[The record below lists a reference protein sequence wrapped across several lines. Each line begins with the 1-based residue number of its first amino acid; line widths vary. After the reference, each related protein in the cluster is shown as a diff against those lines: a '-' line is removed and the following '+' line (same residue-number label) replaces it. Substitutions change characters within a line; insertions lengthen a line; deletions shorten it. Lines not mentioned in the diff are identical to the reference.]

1 MRFHESGLPND
12 KLIEEAFNFS
22 FATIMANQKDALKS
36 FQAQINAMH
45 AENMHG
51 LDMARRS
58 GDVKDDEY
66 KMQKDML
73 EKMRDDQLK
82 AGPSLISQ
90 ELGRVF
96 EQRRLAPAKE
106 IADNADGVNPAL
118 ISAILLV
125 DTVRSPLDF
134 QNVEKR
140 FGTAVAGLVAEVL
153 HIDAYPSER
162 DVTLA
167 KAAPDSKRA
176 YMALL
181 ITTINQISSQ
191 IEQALKANP
200 MQKIMLP
207 PGQEEQ
213 MFANAK
219 TMWGVDKKLD
229 ARFLD
234 VFNKAAD
241 IVSSPFKVELDASGA
256 PELVRDATPAR
267 KGPKPTGPKPPGGN
281 GGLGGDVF

>member
-1 MRFHESGLPND
+1 MRFQESGLPND

-22 FATIMANQKDALKS
+22 LASIMANQKEALKA
-36 FQAQINAMH
+36 FQSQIGAMH
-45 AENMHG
+45 AENMRG
-51 LDMARRS
+51 LDLAHRA

-66 KMQKDML
+66 KMQKQML

-82 AGPSLISQ
+82 AGPALISQ

-96 EQRRLAPAKE
+96 EARRLAPAKE
-106 IADNADGVNPAL
+106 IADNADGASPAL
-118 ISAILLV
+118 ISALLLV
-125 DTVRSPLDF
+125 DTVRSPLDY

-140 FGTAVAGLVAEVL
+140 FGSAVAGLVAEVL

-181 ITTINQISSQ
+181 ITTISHISLQ
-191 IEQALKANP
+191 IEQAMKANP
-200 MQKIMLP
+200 MQQIMLP

-219 TMWGVDKKLD
+219 TMWGTDKKLD

-241 IVSSPFKVELDASGA
+241 VISSPFRVELDAAGA
-256 PELVRDATPAR
+256 PELVRDVSGLR
-267 KGPKPTGPKPPGGN
+267 KGPKPAGPKPPGN